1 MSLQRRLI
9 VYLVVCAP
17 LIWMVA
23 LVVSAQRA
31 RHEVNELFDT
41 GLVRLA
47 RQLQVIAGATTTGD
61 PQLLSDPPGE
71 GTREAGDSDV
81 QDLAMA
87 IWNRDGHM
95 LVADRA
101 GVELPYR
108 RDTNGFLDVKI
119 GGDGW
124 RIYYLHPATG
134 EWQIAV
140 D

>member
-47 RQLQVIAGATTTGD
+47 RQLQVIAGATTTRA
-61 PQLLSDPPGE
+61 SAVAF
-71 GTREAGDSDV
+71 RSARRRNAGG
-81 QDLAMA
+81 
-87 IWNRDGHM
+87 R
-95 LVADRA
+95 
-101 GVELPYR
+101 
-108 RDTNGFLDVKI
+108 
-119 GGDGW
+119 
-124 RIYYLHPATG
+124 
-134 EWQIAV
+134 
-140 D
+140 